1 LPEEEYTQRLFG
13 RRNHDILRAVL
24 GDLPQGEIEE
34 LARRKE
40 EAFRRLVRGHVAA
53 LPGARELIEGARGA
67 GKKQAIVSSTPLEN
81 IALVLD
87 SLGLRDC
94 FDAIVGEEDV
104 ERGKPDPQGF
114 LLGSS

>member
-1 LPEEEYTQRLFG
+1 MTQTVRALLWDMDGVIVNSGPYHYRAYREVLSTLGRELPEEEYTQRLFG

-53 LPGARELIEGARGA
+53 LPGARELIEG
-67 GKKQAIVSSTPLEN
+67 
-81 IALVLD
+81 
-87 SLGLRDC
+87 
-94 FDAIVGEEDV
+94 
-104 ERGKPDPQGF
+104 
-114 LLGSS
+114 